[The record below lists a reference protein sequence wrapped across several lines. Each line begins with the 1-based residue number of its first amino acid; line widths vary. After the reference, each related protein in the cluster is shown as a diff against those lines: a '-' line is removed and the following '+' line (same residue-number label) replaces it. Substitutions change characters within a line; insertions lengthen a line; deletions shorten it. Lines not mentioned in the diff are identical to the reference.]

1 MLTAK
6 HVVTASEC
14 FFNTSKWHEANGN
27 LDESL
32 KTNPKKAF
40 VVQVILNLNPL
51 APGEGGWVNF

>member
-1 MLTAK
+1 MLSPK